1 MSWLLSL
8 FMILASL
15 TVSSAFLFVSS
26 ASAQQTSISL
36 SEAREIF
43 VAPSAGLKAMH
54 AAFSSPDLTSDHL
67 GAELGIK
74 IVSSSNRARTFF
86 AGFDIRQFIG
96 TRELF
101 ETKLGLNLEWQTSLA
116 NFSGAWYF
124 GDTVVTRERDLQM
137 NGNSFTLG
145 VSRWVHRWKI
155 FAEATYGRY
164 EEGPGFI
171 YISRN
176 SGPERL
182 STSSLMVGVE
192 FPIYAGDVSNLPEG
206 SRVRPTS
213 GHPYAE
219 PDL

>member
-1 MSWLLSL
+1 MSWLFLL
-8 FMILASL
+8 FL
-15 TVSSAFLFVSS
+15 SSAW
-26 ASAQQTSISL
+26 AQQTTMSL
-36 SEAREIF
+36 GEAREIF
-43 VAPSAGLKAMH
+43 VSPSIGAKALR
-54 AAFSSPDLTSDHL
+54 ASFSSPDLTSDHA
-67 GAELGIK
+67 GFELGLK
-74 IVSSSNRARTFF
+74 IISSSNRDRTFF
-86 AGFDIRQFIG
+86 AGFDIRQLIA
-96 TRELF
+96 TRGLF
-101 ETKLGLNLEWQTSLA
+101 ETKLGLNLEWQTPIA

-145 VSRWVHRWKI
+145 VSRWIHRWKL

-182 STSSLMVGVE
+182 STSSMMVGVE
-192 FPIYAGDVSNLPEG
+192 FPIYAGDVGNPPND
-206 SRVRPTS
+206 SRVRAS
-213 GHPYAE
+213 RGGVYAE